1 VSEKTI
7 EVTVRMGGVEKH
19 LSGNVDQ
26 VMREL
31 FKFFSE
37 IYPKLELASQLTLT
51 VDAEE
56 FLRSCAG
63 VFAVTPEGIVI
74 TCPTDSLADK
84 ELLLLHLAKAR
95 FAHITKRA
103 DRDTLLIS
111 DLINATKGKA
121 GTVAGRLSEMV
132 FEGSVERIGKG
143 EYRITTYGLDAFQ
156 KDLIPKLK
164 GREGKG

>member
-1 VSEKTI
+1 MSGRSI
-7 EVTVRMGGVEKH
+7 EVTIKVGAVEKH
-19 LSGNVDQ
+19 LTGDVDQ

-31 FKFFSE
+31 YKFFSE
-37 IYPKLELASQLTLT
+37 LYPKLELVSRLTLT

-56 FLRSCAG
+56 FLKACAG
-63 VFAVTPEGIVI
+63 IFAVTPEGIVV
-74 TCPTDSLADK
+74 TSSTDSLADK

-95 FAHITKRA
+95 FAHITNKG

-132 FEGSVERIGKG
+132 FEGAVERIGKG
-143 EYRITTYGLDAFQ
+143 EYRVTTYGLDAFQ
-156 KDLIPKLK
+156 RNVITKLMRREAK
-164 GREGKG
+164 G